1 MPQQR
6 FAFLPLPQGHGSF
19 RPLRA
24 IRTSSVERGRCCRA
38 HRTEPAAGSRRR
50 PREGRRLLR

>member
-19 RPLRA
+19 RLLRA
-24 IRTSSVERGRCCRA
+24 IRTSSVERSMLPGA
-38 HRTEPAAGSRRR
+38 PDGASG
-50 PREGRRLLR
+50 G